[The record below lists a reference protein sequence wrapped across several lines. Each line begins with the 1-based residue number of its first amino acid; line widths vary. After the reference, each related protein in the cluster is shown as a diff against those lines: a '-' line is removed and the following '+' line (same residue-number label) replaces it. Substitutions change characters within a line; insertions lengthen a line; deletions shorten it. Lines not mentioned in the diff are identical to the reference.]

1 MSGVVSQDF
10 PVLTAPSGRVM
21 VMSSRGFSRSVNRQW
36 TAATGKRLLVL
47 LKILVE
53 KLQTLA

>member
-10 PVLTAPSGRVM
+10 PVLTAPSGKVM
-21 VMSSRGFSRSVNRQW
+21 VMSSRGFSRSMRKQQ
-36 TAATGKRLLVL
+36 TAATGKGLLVL

>member
-1 MSGVVSQDF
+1 MRGVVSHDF
-10 PVLTAPSGRVM
+10 PVLTAPSGKVM
-21 VMSSRGFSRSVNRQW
+21 VMSTRGFSRSMSRQGG
-36 TAATGKRLLVL
+36 TATGKGLLVL